1 MFPAFQRVRPSRY
14 PVDMLSQARAEATR
28 KKIIA
33 AATELFDEDGYS
45 ATSLNNIIRR
55 AKVTSGAFYYH
66 FSSKDEVALAII
78 EQVDQQTSDL
88 RREFVG
94 TPESG
99 LENVIEMAFKLSVLL
114 NLDSSFR
121 VAGYLDHTTTR
132 YTDDGLVDLTERVAV
147 FVVGIAQAIKPDELR
162 EGITPEVVA
171 RAIVTMVYG
180 CLAMT
185 DLLEGDITTRLVEC
199 FRILLPGI
207 ALPESL
213 PHLDKILASKLTHG

>member
-1 MFPAFQRVRPSRY
+1 MFCAVLQIPISRY
-14 PVDMLSQARAEATR
+14 SIGVLSQARAEATR
-28 KKIIA
+28 RRIIA
-33 AATELFDEDGYS
+33 AATTLFDEAGYS

-66 FSSKDEVALAII
+66 FASKEEVAAAII
-78 EQVDQQTSDL
+78 EQVTQQTSNL
-88 RREFVG
+88 RQEFVG

-99 LENVIEMAFKLSVLL
+99 IENVIEMTFQLSVLL
-114 NLDSSFR
+114 NRDTSFR

-132 YTDDGLVDLTERVAV
+132 YTDEGFVDLAERIAV
-147 FVVGIAQAIKPDELR
+147 FVVDIAKAIKPTELLD
-162 EGITPEVVA
+162 GITPEAVA
-171 RAIVTMVYG
+171 RSIVTLVYG

-207 ALPESL
+207 APAEALPRLEELLS
-213 PHLDKILASKLTHG
+213 SKLNRS